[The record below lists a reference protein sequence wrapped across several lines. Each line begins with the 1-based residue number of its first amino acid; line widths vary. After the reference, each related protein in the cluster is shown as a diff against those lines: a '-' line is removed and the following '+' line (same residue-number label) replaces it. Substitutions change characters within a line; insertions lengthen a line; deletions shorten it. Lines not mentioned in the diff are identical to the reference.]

1 MPDITIKRRRKTSG
15 LSLVGPSGTISSVTL
30 KSGSTGATGPAGPA
44 GPIGATGLTGAR
56 GWDGGPSYLFNEDTT
71 DVHPGVGCFSFD
83 NAVAASVTCLYFA
96 AEDAFFNNLT
106 AWIQSWD
113 GVGGGQLI
121 LKKDTTGEIVIFNVS
136 GAITEGDA
144 ESDSDWSEGELGYF
158 RVPVTYVLG
167 ALYENADLCMI
178 QFSRTGTTSF
188 PFQTASFAN
197 PLNIDAITYKDWIV
211 DEVSGSTT
219 INLNNTTDGD
229 AGMLE
234 VIIDSTGGYT
244 VTLGTM
250 FTKKMGPIDFDA
262 TAGADNIISWRKVGT
277 SNIVYTIAQIEV

>member
-1 MPDITIKRRRKTSG
+1 MAIYIYKYSYHVDWDTAGIGVSYRTIGGGGSIAPAPIDWSLILANYYTKTEMQSYRSSLLHYSNIDWNG
-15 LSLVGPSGTISSVTL
+15 MVTVEIVGQSIVTGRLSYIGEIRVQSVVLGSSTVT
-30 KSGSTGATGPAGPA
+30 
-44 GPIGATGLTGAR
+44 
-56 GWDGGPSYLFNEDTT
+56 
-71 DVHPGVGCFSFD
+71 GVLS
-83 NAVAASVTCLYFA
+83 NA
-96 AEDAFFNNLT
+96 
-106 AWIQSWD
+106 D
-113 GVGGGQLI
+113 GVAVGQ
-121 LKKDTTGEIVIFNVS
+121 T
-136 GAITEGDA
+136 A
-144 ESDSDWSEGELGYF
+144 
-158 RVPVTYVLG
+158 
-167 ALYENADLCMI
+167 
-178 QFSRTGTTSF
+178 GTTTVTGNLEDNPGPNTYHGTDTDSIKGWYPLVK
-188 PFQTASFAN
+188 PFQTATFAN

-244 VTLGTM
+244 ITLGTM